1 MHHQSRKVTIAI
13 DGHSSSGKSSFA
25 KSIARELGY
34 LYIDSGAMYRSATLY
49 ALRNGIIDDRHFH
62 VNSLIEKL
70 DDINIDIR
78 FNHEQGIY
86 ETFLNG
92 KNVEEAIRSVE
103 VSSYVSQVSVIRE
116 VRDKMVEIQR
126 KLGSHGGIVMD
137 GRDIGTVVFP
147 KAEVKIYLTASE
159 QTRAERRFRELS
171 EKGQDVSFEEI
182 LENIKSRDL
191 IDSNREIS
199 PLKKADDALELDNS
213 QMTPAEQMRWFIQ
226 LWEELTDEGRD

>member
-49 ALRNGIIDDRHFH
+49 ALRNGIIDDRHFN
-62 VNSLIEKL
+62 VNLLIEKL